1 MAKHLHDNF
10 SFVEQTT
17 SGPERKKGQL
27 TFKYLPSYAVFIR
40 DKHLDEYVQ
49 TQLSL
54 SRSHKLPVLKYFASY
69 TDDQIIS
76 FSRDTSHEFLT
87 YLAENK
93 AQEQIEHALIL
104 WKNDQLPTVSKFQ
117 ISSEDLTLI
126 SYVRRKTLLT
136 LVPLYTLDFMQGLI
150 IVNELED
157 FFKEFDTRASR
168 TYTDILKEEIVQREH
183 QLLEAQEIAEVGSFS
198 WNLTTMDGN
207 STPQLLKILE
217 LEHDA
222 PLRLFFSKVHP
233 DDRDRIHHAMREA
246 KDNNGVF
253 DCEYRYFTSAGEKVI
268 WSKGNVMMENQQPIL
283 KGTVMDITR
292 RQEILRQLKESDQLY
307 KQAQERAHIGNFIW
321 YLKSNQ
327 IRWSDELYRIYGL
340 DPHGEPIRFEK
351 FADML
356 GQKER
361 ELILDQ
367 VQNAIA
373 SRQPA
378 DFNLRITLPDKKTKI
393 LNIKADVIFD
403 ENNHPAKVIGT
414 TQDITEKQELMD
426 QLQKSE
432 AQLKQ
437 AQAISHIGSWE
448 EDITSRTLSW
458 SDEVFRI
465 YGLEPRK
472 DGITQDEVIR
482 FRHPDDDELIREQFA
497 HAIATHEPIDV
508 SFRIILPDNTIRHLQ
523 VKAEVLTDNNNKAV
537 KLFGTVQDI
546 TKIVEAEMVLQQKNK
561 QLQQSNANLEE
572 FAYVASHDMKEPLRK
587 ISTFGEMLLSLT
599 KDNLSTQAK
608 MYVDR
613 MIEGGKR
620 MQKMID
626 NLLELSTI
634 AHNKAFAR
642 ASLQEA
648 LDKARLDL
656 ELKIKENNATITS
669 DGLPEAVVIQSQF
682 EQLFLNL
689 IGNSLKFRRPDVA
702 PVINITHK
710 LLTTAEATKNGLLP
724 GFKYLRIRL
733 KDNGIGFE
741 PEYADKIFGMF
752 QRLHGKVDFEGSGIG
767 LAIVKKIVE
776 HHGGIIYAKGQLNH
790 GAAFTV
796 IVPVR

>member
-1 MAKHLHDNF
+1 M
-10 SFVEQTT
+10 
-17 SGPERKKGQL
+17 
-27 TFKYLPSYAVFIR
+27 
-40 DKHLDEYVQ
+40 
-49 TQLSL
+49 
-54 SRSHKLPVLKYFASY
+54 
-69 TDDQIIS
+69 
-76 FSRDTSHEFLT
+76 
-87 YLAENK
+87 
-93 AQEQIEHALIL
+93 
-104 WKNDQLPTVSKFQ
+104 
-117 ISSEDLTLI
+117 
-126 SYVRRKTLLT
+126 
-136 LVPLYTLDFMQGLI
+136 
-150 IVNELED
+150 
-157 FFKEFDTRASR
+157 
-168 TYTDILKEEIVQREH
+168 
-183 QLLEAQEIAEVGSFS
+183 
-198 WNLTTMDGN
+198 
-207 STPQLLKILE
+207 
-217 LEHDA
+217 
-222 PLRLFFSKVHP
+222 
-233 DDRDRIHHAMREA
+233 
-246 KDNNGVF
+246 
-253 DCEYRYFTSAGEKVI
+253 
-268 WSKGNVMMENQQPIL
+268 
-283 KGTVMDITR
+283 
-292 RQEILRQLKESDQLY
+292 
-307 KQAQERAHIGNFIW
+307 
-321 YLKSNQ
+321 
-327 IRWSDELYRIYGL
+327 
-340 DPHGEPIRFEK
+340 
-351 FADML
+351 
-356 GQKER
+356 
-361 ELILDQ
+361 
-367 VQNAIA
+367 
-373 SRQPA
+373 
-378 DFNLRITLPDKKTKI
+378 
-393 LNIKADVIFD
+393 
-403 ENNHPAKVIGT
+403 
-414 TQDITEKQELMD
+414 
-426 QLQKSE
+426 
-432 AQLKQ
+432 
-437 AQAISHIGSWE
+437 
-448 EDITSRTLSW
+448 
-458 SDEVFRI
+458 
-465 YGLEPRK
+465 EPRK
-472 DGITQDEVIR
+472 DGITQEEVIS

>member
-1 MAKHLHDNF
+1 
-10 SFVEQTT
+10 
-17 SGPERKKGQL
+17 L
-27 TFKYLPSYAVFIR
+27 T
-40 DKHLDEYVQ
+40 
-49 TQLSL
+49 
-54 SRSHKLPVLKYFASY
+54 
-69 TDDQIIS
+69 
-76 FSRDTSHEFLT
+76 
-87 YLAENK
+87 
-93 AQEQIEHALIL
+93 L

-150 IVNELED
+150 VVNELED

-198 WNLTTMDGN
+198 WNLTTMEGN

-217 LEHDA
+217 LEKGA

-233 DDRDRIHHAMREA
+233 DDRDKIHDAMREA
-246 KDNNGVF
+246 KENNSVF
-253 DCEYRYFTSAGEKVI
+253 DCEYRYFTSAREKVI
-268 WSKGNVMMENQQPIL
+268 WSRGNVMMENDQPVL

-292 RQEILRQLKESDQLY
+292 RQEILKQLKESDQLY
-307 KQAQERAHIGNFIW
+307 KQAQERAHIGNFVW
-321 YLKSNQ
+321 DLRSNK
-327 IRWSDELYRIYGL
+327 IRWSDELYRIYDL
-340 DPHGEPIRFEK
+340 DPHGEPIQFEK

-356 GQKER
+356 DYEGR
-361 ELILDQ
+361 EIILDQ
-367 VQNAIA
+367 IQKAIA

-378 DFNLRITLPDKKTKI
+378 DFNFRITLPSKKTKI
-393 LNIKADVIFD
+393 LNIKADVILD
-403 ENNHPAKVIGT
+403 ENNNAAKIVGT

-448 EDITSRTLSW
+448 EDIATRKLSW

-472 DGITQDEVIR
+472 DGITQDEVIK
-482 FRHPDDDELIREQFA
+482 FRHPDDDQFIKEQFA
-497 HAIATHEPIDV
+497 HAIATHEPLDI
-508 SFRIILPDNTIRHLQ
+508 SFRIILPDNKVRHLH
-523 VKAEVLTDNNNKAV
+523 VKAEVLTDNKNKAV

-587 ISTFGEMLLSLT
+587 ISTFGEMLLSFT
-599 KDNLSTQAK
+599 KDNLTTQAK
-608 MYVDR
+608 MYVDK

-626 NLLELSTI
+626 DLLELSTI
-634 AHNKAFAR
+634 AHNKAFAKV
-642 ASLQEA
+642 SLQEA
-648 LDKARLDL
+648 VDKALLDL
-656 ELKIKENNATITS
+656 ELKVKENRATITS
-669 DGLPEAVVIQSQF
+669 DGLPEAVVVQSQF

-710 LLTTAEATKNGLLP
+710 QLTTAEVTKNGLLP
-724 GFKYLRIRL
+724 GVQYLRITLR
-733 KDNGIGFE
+733 DNGIGFE

-767 LAIVKKIVE
+767 LAIVKKIAE
-776 HHGGIIYAKGQLNH
+776 HHGGIIQAEGKLNE

-796 IVPVR
+796 IIPIK